1 MVCPCLVK
9 SFQQK
14 EKLDDCTYFG
24 RLFRRWSKFRNQT
37 RPLTQL
43 NTPSVVARFYW
54 ISTTQTSA
62 MSYSISTLLTR
73 NLHDVFVK
81 TTPRV
86 GARLRATMRTCSRS
100 HACAASFVRRGCQLM
115 KQGNGLSSRG
125 GSIVRKLVI
134 RFVIF

>member
-14 EKLDDCTYFG
+14 EKLADCTYFG

-73 NLHDVFVK
+73 NLHDVFGENDPARRRAASSNNADLLAQ
-81 TTPRV
+81 PRV
-86 GARLRATMRTCSRS
+86 RS
-100 HACAASFVRRGCQLM
+100 F
-115 KQGNGLSSRG
+115 
-125 GSIVRKLVI
+125 I
-134 RFVIF
+134 R

>member
-1 MVCPCLVK
+1 MGQSKNGLPMFGEEFSK
-9 SFQQK
+9 K

-73 NLHDVFVK
+73 NLHDVFGENAPARPRAASSN
-81 TTPRV
+81 TAHLPAQPRV
-86 GARLRATMRTCSRS
+86 RS
-100 HACAASFVRRGCQLM
+100 F
-115 KQGNGLSSRG
+115 
-125 GSIVRKLVI
+125 I
-134 RFVIF
+134 R